1 MKTAMKKD
9 QLKRFHTLLAQKK
22 AELMANVTEEER
34 EGRDAVTI
42 EAKDFADMA
51 TEAAGQEYNFVISDA
66 GRKILRDIND
76 ALLRIREG
84 TYGNCERCGKA
95 IDVPRLEVL
104 PHARM
109 CITCQEA
116 AEKEGAR

>member
-1 MKTAMKKD
+1 MKKD
-9 QLKRFHTLLAQKK
+9 HVKRFQQLLVQKK

-51 TEAAGQEYNFVISDA
+51 TEASGQEYNFVISDA

-84 TYGNCERCGKA
+84 TYGNCERCDKP
-95 IDVPRLEVL
+95 IDVSRLDVL

-116 AEKEGAR
+116 VEKEGAR

>member
-1 MKTAMKKD
+1 MKTALKKD
-9 QLKRFHTLLAQKK
+9 QLKHFHQLLAVKK

-34 EGRDAVTI
+34 EGRDAVSV

-51 TEAAGQEYNFVISDA
+51 TEALGQEYNFVISDA

-84 TYGNCERCGKA
+84 TFGNCERCAKP
-95 IDVPRLEVL
+95 IDLTRLEVL

-116 AEKEGAR
+116 AEREGSR